1 MGIWQYRELAVT
13 EATGNN
19 EEEQEKGECIKE
31 DTRAEYVEED
41 KRIQY
46 MGEDRRVRYME
57 EDKGSRKDL
66 YCTKSCDALYV
77 FVLTYFIYSD
87 CHCLSE
93 KEDEELYNE
102 ERRYQYSV
110 IQ

>member
-1 MGIWQYRELAVT
+1 VRPGTVHQ
-13 EATGNN
+13 
-19 EEEQEKGECIKE
+19 GEYIKE
-31 DTRAEYVEED
+31 DKRGVHVEED

-46 MGEDRRVRYME
+46 MGEDRRVQYME

-77 FVLTYFIYSD
+77 FVLTYFVYSD